1 MTKLFENI
9 SNLIETQVP
18 AFVADEHQKFV
29 AFLKAYYEW
38 LEDSEEG
45 GTIFYTKALRDAIDI
60 DKIDSSLSSLNDAF
74 LKNYLKY
81 IPPEKDDTG
90 ETEPAD
96 DSVVSITTPTT
107 NLDREKLTKQIQQL
121 YSTKGGITAYKFLF
135 RVLFNKDV
143 EVYYPKTDILRASNG
158 KWTIPQAVR
167 LTVSEALSDL
177 DTSLLK
183 QRRLYG
189 EKSRAEAVIE
199 NAYKTIDRDSGRE
212 ILEIFV
218 SKSDQR
224 PFTAGEYII
233 IDYVDGN
240 QLKQQIREKLIG
252 SISNVKIGPLYEE
265 VTQKATETEI
275 KLYEEITEEEKQTF
289 YNDYVAKNSI
299 EGSISKSGRPIVFRR
314 GSKYRGLEIDPE
326 TNAITYPG
334 DPVVFYGG
342 LAETA
347 DAVKAVAFV
356 KNVTSGGIQTI
367 DLIDAGL
374 GYRTF
379 ANTYVTTLTP
389 TEGHGANIYVRSV
402 DTGNAVNI
410 TVNSDSIEYKK
421 DIELQAANFL
431 FDNIGTST
439 IATTL
444 GQAFTFTDVEVAPLK
459 LVDVRQSGAGYK
471 SPPEI
476 EFETF
481 YGSDL
486 VADTDGMIEI
496 DVTPLAGPNTS
507 SLYLSTDP
515 ISYYEGAFV
524 LIVQRNSLATR
535 EMRKIV
541 QAVSQDDESILLVVD
556 RPFSSTITENTKVFV
571 ENRPRMKDL
580 GQVAN
585 VRIIT
590 GGTGYAVNDLIL
602 FNSSTS
608 VGYGANAH
616 VSEISGTGA
625 ITGITVTERGE
636 GYYLAPDVSV
646 QTTGGSGA
654 ILIAGILSNNE
665 IANTIVDGYGE
676 IQDFRI
682 TQRGFDYISTPS
694 VSLKIKDIY
703 VKPTDALDKIIVSG
717 ERIWQNTGIT
727 TDFTAL
733 VDYYDE
739 ANSMLRLYNY
749 AGTLNVQN
757 TFTTANIV
765 TSSNVTFNVAQYSNG
780 TYKVVTYGDGRAK
793 AYATWQNGLIDY
805 DGYFLN
811 NDGFLSSSKRL
822 QGPRKY
828 QTYSYVLIVDEA
840 LNKYKNTVMSLL
852 HTTGSTMF
860 GQYNVDR
867 LLNLTSKETALNI
880 AIVAPVL
887 GTVNANGDS
896 VTIEGVGTSFNSTAN
911 ANDIVVIDTGNTY
924 REQSKYIVNVNSDTS
939 LELESNLSFIG
950 LGRANVTNGTAFVT
964 IYDTSVSL
972 SSFLAVGDLI
982 SVNVANTS
990 NSSNSVIVTKEISV
1004 INDVTKRI
1012 TCNSNFDGVNA
1023 NGKVYVVSPF
1033 YEEVD
1038 YKIIP
1043 GA

>member
-1 MTKLFENI
+1 MAKLFENI

-74 LKNYLKY
+74 TKNYLKY
-81 IPPEKDDTG
+81 IPLEKEDDDEDTN
-90 ETEPAD
+90 
-96 DSVVSITTPTT
+96 TTQT
-107 NLDREKLTKQIQQL
+107 NFDREKLAKRIQEL
-121 YSTKGGITAYKFLF
+121 YRTKGGIDAYKFLF
-135 RVLFNKDV
+135 RVLYNKDV
-143 EVYYPKTDILRASNG
+143 EVYYPKTDILKTSDG

-167 LTVSEALSDL
+167 LTLSTDLEGL
-177 DTSLLK
+177 DTNLLK
-183 QRRLYG
+183 NRKLYG
-189 EKSRAEAVIE
+189 EKSRTEAVIE
-199 NAYKTIDRDSGRE
+199 AAYKTVDRDSGRE

-218 SKSDQR
+218 TRKDER
-224 PFTAGEYII
+224 PFTAGEYVI

-240 QLKQQIREKLIG
+240 GLKQQIREKLIG
-252 SISNVKIGPLYEE
+252 SISNVKVGPLYEE

-275 KLYEEITEEEKQTF
+275 ELYDEITEEEKQIF
-289 YNDYVAKNSI
+289 YNDYVARNSI

-314 GSKYRGLEIDPE
+314 GTKYRGLEVDPE

-342 LAETA
+342 LAKTP
-347 DAVKAVAFV
+347 DSIKAEAYV
-356 KNVTSGGIQTI
+356 KNVTSGGVQTI
-367 DLIDAGL
+367 DLVDAGL

-379 ANTYVTTLTP
+379 PNTYVTTLTP
-389 TEGHGANIYVRSV
+389 TEGHSANIYVRSV

-410 TVNSDSIEYKK
+410 TVNTDSIEYKK

-444 GQAFTFTDVEVAPLK
+444 GQAFTFNDVEVAPLK

-486 VADTDGMIEI
+486 VLDEDGMVEI
-496 DVTPLAGPNTS
+496 DTTPLAGPNNR

-515 ISYYEGAFV
+515 VTYYEGSYV

-541 QAVSQDDESILLVVD
+541 QAVPQEDESILLVVD
-556 RPFSSTITENTKVFV
+556 RTFSSLINENVKVFV

-585 VRIIT
+585 VRIIA
-590 GGTGYAVNDLIL
+590 GGTGYSVNDLIL

-608 VGYGANAH
+608 IGYGANAH
-616 VSEISGTGA
+616 VASVGGIGN
-625 ITGITVTERGE
+625 ITEITVTERGE
-636 GYYLAPDVSV
+636 GYYVAPDVSV

-654 ILIAGILSNNE
+654 ILVAGILSNNE
-665 IANTIVDGYGE
+665 IANTVVDGYGE

-703 VKPTDALDKIIVSG
+703 VKPTDVFDKIIVSG
-717 ERIWQNTGIT
+717 ERVWQNTGAT

-733 VDYYDE
+733 IDFYDE
-739 ANSMLRLYNY
+739 DNSMLRLYNY
-749 AGTLNVQN
+749 SGTLNVQN

-765 TSSNVTFNVAQYSNG
+765 ASSNVTFNIAQYSNG
-780 TYKVVTYGDGRAK
+780 TYKVITYGDGRAK
-793 AYATWQNGLIDY
+793 AYATWQNGLINY

-828 QTYSYVLIVDEA
+828 QTYSYVLIVEEA

-852 HTTGSTMF
+852 HTTGSTLF

-867 LLNLTSKETALNI
+867 NLNLQAKDITINVGILSAVTG
-880 AIVAPVL
+880 AI
-887 GTVNANGDS
+887 NANGSSLIID
-896 VTIEGVGTSFNSTAN
+896 GVDTSFTSTAN
-911 ANDIVVIDTGNTY
+911 ANDIIVIDTGNTY
-924 REQSKYIVNVNSDTS
+924 REQSKYIVDVISDTS

-950 LGRANVTNGTAFVT
+950 LGRGNVTSDTAIVT

-972 SSFLAVGDLI
+972 TSFLTIGDLI
-982 SVNVANTS
+982 TINVANTS
-990 NSSNSVIVTKEISV
+990 NSSNSVIITKEIAA

-1012 TCNSNFDGVNA
+1012 TCNSIFDGVNA
-1023 NGKVYVVSPF
+1023 NGKIYVVSPF
-1033 YEEVD
+1033 YEEVN

-1043 GA
+1043 GT

>member
-81 IPPEKDDTG
+81 IPPER
-90 ETEPAD
+90 D
-96 DSVVSITTPTT
+96 DSGEVDSSVVVVTTPTT
-107 NLDREKLTKQIQQL
+107 NLDREKLTKQIQKL
-121 YSTKGGITAYKFLF
+121 YSTKGGPDAYKFLF

-143 EVYYPKTDILRASNG
+143 EIYYPKTDILRASNG

-167 LTVSEALSDL
+167 LTVSEALEDL
-177 DTSLLK
+177 DTTLLK
-183 QRRLYG
+183 QRKLYG

-199 NAYKTIDRDSGRE
+199 SAYKTIDRDSGRE

-224 PFTAGEYII
+224 PFTAGEYVI
-233 IDYVDGN
+233 IDYVDAN
-240 QLKQQIREKLIG
+240 NLKQQIREKLIG

-265 VTQKATETEI
+265 VTQKPTETEV

-289 YNDYVAKNSI
+289 YNDYVARNSI

-314 GSKYRGLEIDPE
+314 GTKYRGLEIDPE

-342 LAETA
+342 LAKTP
-347 DAVKAVAFV
+347 DAIKAIAFV

-379 ANTYVTTLTP
+379 TNTYVTTLTP

-410 TVNSDSIEYKK
+410 TVNTDTIEYKK

-439 IATTL
+439 IETAI
-444 GQAFTFTDVEVAPLK
+444 GQAFAFTDVEVAPLK

-471 SPPEI
+471 APPEI

-486 VADTDGMIEI
+486 VSDTDGMIEI
-496 DVTPLAGPNTS
+496 DVTPLEGPNTS

-515 ISYYEGAFV
+515 ITYYEGAYV
-524 LIVQRNSLATR
+524 LIVQKNSLATR

-541 QAVSQDDESILLVVD
+541 QAVPQDDESILLVVD
-556 RPFSSTITENTKVFV
+556 RPFSSLIIENTKVFV

-585 VRIIT
+585 VRIIS
-590 GGTGYAVNDLIL
+590 GGTNYAVNDLIL

-608 VGYGANAH
+608 IGYGANAH

-636 GYYLAPDVSV
+636 GYYVAPDVSV

-654 ILIAGILSNNE
+654 ILIVGILSNNE
-665 IANTIVDGYGE
+665 IANTVVDGYGE

-694 VSLKIKDIY
+694 VSLKIKDVY
-703 VKPTDALDKIIVSG
+703 VKPTDAFDKIIVSG
-717 ERIWQNTGIT
+717 ERVWQNTGVT

-733 VDYYDE
+733 IDFYDD

-780 TYKVVTYGDGRAK
+780 TYKVITYGDGRAK

-828 QTYSYVLIVDEA
+828 QTYSYVLIVEEA

-860 GQYNVDR
+860 GQYNIDRVVDV
-867 LLNLTSKETALNI
+867 TPKETSLNVSI
-880 AIVAPVL
+880 LAPVL
-887 GTVNANGDS
+887 GSINANGDS
-896 VTIEGVGTSFNSTAN
+896 VTIEGIGTSFNTTAN
-911 ANDIVVIDTGNTY
+911 ANDMIVIDTGNTY
-924 REQSKYIVNVNSDTS
+924 REQSKYIVSVDSDTS
-939 LELESNLSFIG
+939 LTLESNLSFIG
-950 LGRANVTNGTAFVT
+950 LGRANVKSDNAVVS
-964 IYDTSVSL
+964 IYNTSVAL
-972 SSFLAVGDLI
+972 SSFLSIGDLI
-982 SVNVANTS
+982 TVNVANTS
-990 NSSNSVIVTKEISV
+990 NSLDSIVVTKEISV
-1004 INDVTKRI
+1004 INDVTNRI
-1012 TCNSNFDGVNA
+1012 TCNSDFVGVNA
-1023 NGKVYVVSPF
+1023 NGVIYVVSPF
-1033 YEEVD
+1033 YDEVN